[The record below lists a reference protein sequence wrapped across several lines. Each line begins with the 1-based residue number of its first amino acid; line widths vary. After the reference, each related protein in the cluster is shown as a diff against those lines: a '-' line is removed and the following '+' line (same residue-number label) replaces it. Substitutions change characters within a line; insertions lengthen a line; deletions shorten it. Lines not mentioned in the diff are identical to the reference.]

1 MPGDGNC
8 LFHSLGKA
16 FKKSH
21 IEMRNT
27 IIGFIERKPKY
38 KISDARIKDWIKWEN
53 NLSWRK
59 YVSYMLNQGTWGGA
73 LEIQLCSEIFR
84 ISLWSGQ
91 RAIIFNTLGLFSR
104 RWDMMLDS
112 VTLVSL
118 QVVTASQLMYVY
130 SHHSLSYGYGPCH
143 VIYIIG
149 H

>member
-1 MPGDGNC
+1 MVTFKIYNMPGDGNC

-73 LEIQLCSEIFR
+73 LEIQLCSEIFNTNIVVLERGKNDGKFNIISKFLRNKGR
-84 ISLWSGQ
+84 IV
-91 RAIIFNTLGLFSR
+91 F
-104 RWDMMLDS
+104 
-112 VTLVSL
+112 LV
-118 QVVTASQLMYVY
+118 YE
-130 SHHSLSYGYGPCH
+130 GRCH
-143 VIYIIG
+143 YNYCEVITE
-149 H
+149 

>member
-73 LEIQLCSEIFR
+73 LEIQLCSEIFNTNIVVLERGKNDGKFNIISKFLRNKER
-84 ISLWSGQ
+84 IV
-91 RAIIFNTLGLFSR
+91 F
-104 RWDMMLDS
+104 
-112 VTLVSL
+112 LV
-118 QVVTASQLMYVY
+118 YE
-130 SHHSLSYGYGPCH
+130 GRCH
-143 VIYIIG
+143 YNYCEVITE
-149 H
+149 